1 MFEKILINFLETKRK
16 YIQNFKP
23 ANIIA
28 EIIPTEVTDL
38 FPIDKQILA
47 KLHQFVSNN
56 PIYFKRTNILINNI
70 NFISYEGDVNDFFL
84 SSKKY
89 DTNYQP
95 FYPTWMLSAFL
106 LCLKA
111 KELGF
116 TEIIDIGAGD
126 GRISYCGSLL
136 NLRSIGIEL
145 DSSLSELQNDLC
157 KKTNINFEIVNG
169 DASTFDFAKLNLSKP
184 LFFVSGLPEMG
195 EMFVDNL
202 INTTLKNNF
211 LSFGVVFLGS
221 INNKRKFVKDD
232 TLYGWGEIIKRNN
245 LKIIK
250 EINLPTHWTNDNN
263 SESKYLITKKLV
275 NNSKSVGHCIFS

>member
-16 YIQNFKP
+16 YIQDFKP
-23 ANIIA
+23 PNIIA
-28 EIIPTEVTDL
+28 EIIPTEVTNL
-38 FPIDKQILA
+38 FPIDKLILA

-56 PIYFKRTNILINNI
+56 PIYFKKTNILINNI
-70 NFISYEGDVNDFFL
+70 NFIAYEGDVNDFYL

-136 NLRSIGIEL
+136 YLRSIGIEL

-157 KKTNINFEIVNG
+157 KKTNINFEIVNK

-263 SESKYLITKKLV
+263 SESKYLITKKI
-275 NNSKSVGHCIFS
+275 SK